1 MKQTTT
7 RLAPQRRPGLQ
18 TLKSAWQRLSMILLM
33 MLLTTMTAWALQY
46 TADDVVIT
54 LNQDSWVYTGDKI
67 CPTVKGVSIGGEPY
81 DVVYLSSS
89 GMTVNYWNNTYVSS
103 ETNSPSVCVTLPDCG
118 EVPAELRGVEVSK
131 TFTITK
137 APLTVTAGSASK
149 VYDGTPLT
157 CNSYTVDGLVIN
169 DQGYNH
175 SATVTGSQTDV
186 GESANVPSTFAFVSS
201 GRESNYD
208 ITYVPGTLTVTPNP
222 DDWEETAT
230 DEYTI
235 KTARGW
241 EVFCDCLDDN
251 DTYNRFSG
259 KTVKLGAD
267 ITVTRMAGSSQ
278 HDFCGTFDGQGYTL
292 TFNYGTDAT
301 PATAEYVAPF
311 CYVSNTKANPGD
323 ANDSPAAFLNLR
335 VCGDIY
341 TSAKYAAG
349 LIAREWGTVS
359 ITNCRSSI
367 NIHSSV
373 SGDGTHGGFVSGI
386 NSGTLTITGSLFDG
400 KLLGASTIKCAG
412 FVGWNSSSVTITNS
426 LYAPAD
432 GETWVSSEGSATFA
446 RGDNVPTITNSY
458 YTTAFGTAQGK
469 QRRSITTDDENVT
482 VANAGNATEYSV
494 SGITSYGTGIK
505 YGSNLYA
512 GSGDQVSLTLAHQ
525 DREGYEFQSYTASA
539 GTLSGDANPYT
550 LTMPDAD
557 VTVTATWAKV
567 YNLGNCWHVPA
578 AAEPTGTYMRNP
590 IHPYASLDVTIYN
603 GNQASEY
610 EGGNP
615 GNPGDQSGGTIYY
628 RAAGA
633 TAWQAV
639 PMECDTEI
647 ENNKYWRGTIPA
659 NEFAV
664 GTPVEYVIKVTYNE
678 HDDTYLGLAAE
689 GETAS
694 TAFGTM
700 AEAEA
705 HPFSFKYLTPNTV
718 DYIDENG
725 QTQTVTATLLTDD
738 LLNSDLGIDGATTW
752 YVVNED
758 ITHSGKVTCRGN
770 VNLILADG
778 KKLTTSNPDGD
789 AIYGANGTLTI
800 YGQTLDTGTLEVT
813 TTGYNCIDHNG
824 NVAICGGTV
833 NATSYSTAINV
844 SGSVTISGGT
854 VNISQALGTG
864 IIGTSGVTISGG
876 TVTTSSNRMIGI
888 ASNGTVTINGGTVNA
903 NSQTGIRGNGGVTIN
918 GGQVT
923 ATATNGGQGIIS
935 LGNITLGWTN
945 ATDFIKA
952 SSYQV
957 NGSGTVNIADGQA
970 FLTDDATPVQIKG
983 TVSELSL
990 IAGKKLTPDLSYAP
1004 EITVSYVKADGT
1016 TDTHQAKVLTG
1027 NETTLDAGWY
1037 VVISN
1042 INYTGTVSLAGDVTI
1057 ILADGKTMSVS
1068 GGNKGIN
1075 ADDGS
1080 LTIYGQT
1087 LGTGTLNATATNGIG
1102 IYTDGIVTINGGTV
1116 NATGTSEVGIRGI
1129 DGVTINGGTVTT
1141 TGIMADGNVTI
1152 SGGKFTATDDPG
1164 ICSNDGNV
1172 ILGWT
1177 SPTDFIRADS
1187 YYAHG
1192 TGKSVTIAPG
1202 YAFHNGSEVL
1212 RGTIDESDYATKLE
1226 GMTLVPY
1233 GMTLAAKEAT
1243 VNDETNYWTTYYCGD
1258 AGFSIDAEENAC
1270 AYTATVSG
1278 ETITLHRLGKVIPA
1292 GTAVIIVG
1300 EDASIG
1306 MTVSTAPAKLS
1317 PDNHLHGL
1325 DIATP
1330 LATVLSTYS
1339 ADAILMLSNK
1349 NGNFGFHDVALTNI
1363 PARKAFLA
1371 IDDPDPS
1378 KARQFTM
1385 VFDENTTAINEHE
1398 SHKSHELSG
1407 AWYTLDGRRIANGQ
1421 KPTAKG
1427 LYIVNGKK
1435 VVIK

>member
-7 RLAPQRRPGLQ
+7 TLAPQRRPGQ
-18 TLKSAWQRLSMILLM
+18 QRLKSALQRL
-33 MLLTTMTAWALQY
+33 TMTL
-46 TADDVVIT
+46 
-54 LNQDSWVYTGDKI
+54 
-67 CPTVKGVSIGGEPY
+67 
-81 DVVYLSSS
+81 
-89 GMTVNYWNNTYVSS
+89 M
-103 ETNSPSVCVTLPDCG
+103 
-118 EVPAELRGVEVSK
+118 
-131 TFTITK
+131 
-137 APLTVTAGSASK
+137 
-149 VYDGTPLT
+149 
-157 CNSYTVDGLVIN
+157 LVM
-169 DQGYNH
+169 
-175 SATVTGSQTDV
+175 
-186 GESANVPSTFAFVSS
+186 
-201 GRESNYD
+201 
-208 ITYVPGTLTVTPNP
+208 L
-222 DDWEETAT
+222 TAT
-230 DEYTI
+230 
-235 KTARGW
+235 
-241 EVFCDCLDDN
+241 
-251 DTYNRFSG
+251 
-259 KTVKLGAD
+259 
-267 ITVTRMAGSSQ
+267 
-278 HDFCGTFDGQGYTL
+278 
-292 TFNYGTDAT
+292 
-301 PATAEYVAPF
+301 
-311 CYVSNTKANPGD
+311 
-323 ANDSPAAFLNLR
+323 AA
-335 VCGDIY
+335 
-341 TSAKYAAG
+341 
-349 LIAREWGTVS
+349 
-359 ITNCRSSI
+359 
-367 NIHSSV
+367 
-373 SGDGTHGGFVSGI
+373 
-386 NSGTLTITGSLFDG
+386 
-400 KLLGASTIKCAG
+400 
-412 FVGWNSSSVTITNS
+412 
-426 LYAPAD
+426 
-432 GETWVSSEGSATFA
+432 
-446 RGDNVPTITNSY
+446 
-458 YTTAFGTAQGK
+458 
-469 QRRSITTDDENVT
+469 
-482 VANAGNATEYSV
+482 
-494 SGITSYGTGIK
+494 
-505 YGSNLYA
+505 
-512 GSGDQVSLTLAHQ
+512 
-525 DREGYEFQSYTASA
+525 
-539 GTLSGDANPYT
+539 
-550 LTMPDAD
+550 
-557 VTVTATWAKV
+557 WAKV

-590 IHPYASLDVTIYN
+590 IHPYTSLDVTIYN

-628 RAAGA
+628 RAEGA
-633 TAWQAV
+633 TAWQTV

-659 NEFAV
+659 NTFAA
-664 GTPVEYVIKVTYNE
+664 GNTVEYVIKVTYDE
-678 HDDTYLGLAAE
+678 HDDTYLGLAAA

-778 KKLTTSNPDGD
+778 KKLTTSNGKY
-789 AIYGANGTLTI
+789 AIYGDNGTLTI
-800 YGQTLDTGTLEVT
+800 YGQTNGTGTLEAIC
-813 TTGYNCIDHNG
+813 YSDNAIYHLG
-824 NVAICGGTV
+824 NVTICGGTV
-833 NATSYSTAINV
+833 NATSYSDAINV
-844 SGSVTISGGT
+844 RGSVTICGGT
-854 VNISQALGTG
+854 VTANGNIG
-864 IIGTSGVTISGG
+864 ISGSSGVTINGG
-876 TVTTSSNRMIGI
+876 TVTATVTMLGIG
-888 ASNGTVTINGGTVNA
+888 SYGTITINGGTVNA
-903 NSQTGIRGNGGVTIN
+903 TGGTVNANGQTGIRGNGGVTIN

-957 NGSGTVNIADGQA
+957 NGSGTVTIADGQA
-970 FLTDDATPVQIKG
+970 FQTDDATPVQIKG

-1004 EITVSYVKADGT
+1004 DITVSYVKADGT

-1042 INYTGTVSLAGDVTI
+1042 ITYTGTVSLGDGEVTI
-1057 ILADGKTMSVS
+1057 ILANGKTMNIGTEQQPISN
-1068 GGNKGIN
+1068 GEGIKYGNYSY
-1075 ADDGS
+1075 DSS

-1087 LGTGTLNATATNGIG
+1087 LDDATAGHLNIYMGDGLMAGNHQGIVLTKDYTQHSGNVSIITVDQNDNCINAKNFTLYGGTLSATTADAHAITATLASTILGGKLDATIGNSAYRGLHAHNGI
-1102 IYTDGIVTINGGTV
+1102 T
-1116 NATGTSEVGIRGI
+1116 
-1129 DGVTINGGTVTT
+1129 
-1141 TGIMADGNVTI
+1141 
-1152 SGGKFTATDDPG
+1152 
-1164 ICSNDGNV
+1164 
-1172 ILGWT
+1172 LGWT
-1177 SPTDFIRADS
+1177 NATDHIHVSS
-1187 YYAHG
+1187 YDG
-1192 TGKSVTIAPG
+1192 TVTIAPG

-1212 RGTIDESDYATKLE
+1212 SGTIAASDYATKLNDK
-1226 GMTLVPY
+1226 TLTPY

-1258 AGFSIDAEENAC
+1258 AGLAIDAEENAC

-1278 ETITLHRLGKVIPA
+1278 EAITLHRLGKVIPA

-1306 MTVSTAPAKLS
+1306 MTVSTAPAEQS

-1325 DIATP
+1325 DVATP
-1330 LATVLSTYS
+1330 LATVKSTYS

-1378 KARQFTM
+1378 QARQFTM

-1427 LYIVNGKK
+1427 LYIINGKK
-1435 VVIK
+1435 VIIK